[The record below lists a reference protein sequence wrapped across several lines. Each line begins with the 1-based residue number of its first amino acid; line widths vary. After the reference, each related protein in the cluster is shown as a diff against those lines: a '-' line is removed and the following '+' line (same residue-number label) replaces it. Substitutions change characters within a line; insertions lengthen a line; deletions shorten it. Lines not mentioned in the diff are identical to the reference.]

1 MEIYHNP
8 RCQKSRQTLKILQ
21 EAKVDF
27 EIRKY
32 LDDPPTVDE
41 LRAVLEKLDIQPQ
54 ALIRKNEEVYKN
66 EFKGQDLSDE
76 EWIEVM
82 VANPRLIERPIVI
95 QGERA
100 VLGRPPANVRE
111 LL

>member
-21 EAKVDF
+21 DARVDF

-32 LDDPPTVDE
+32 LDNPPTKGE
-41 LRAVLEKLDIQPQ
+41 LKIVLEKLGISPQ
-54 ALIRKNEEVYKN
+54 ALIRKEEQIFKN
-66 EFKGQDLSDE
+66 EYLGKNLTAD

-82 VANPRLIERPIVI
+82 VRHPKLIQRPIVI
-95 QGERA
+95 DGDRA
-100 VLGRPPANVRE
+100 VLGRPPENVRE
-111 LL
+111 LF

>member
-41 LRAVLEKLDIQPQ
+41 LRSVLEKLDIKPQ

>member
-82 VANPRLIERPIVI
+82 VANPRLIERPIII